1 MKLECEICGGRVA
14 WDSMSGFRCQSCGQ
28 NYEIQMTLVKAQP
41 VNHSD
46 SSNACMETEAERQI
60 QLTALIEERDTLQRE
75 LARCRNPFCI
85 KRRKEI
91 ESQLALVQRKINIR
105 MKS

>member
-1 MKLECEICGGRVA
+1 MKLKCEVCGGKVA
-14 WDSMSGFRCQSCGQ
+14 WDPLSGFRCQSCGQ
-28 NYEIQMTLVKAQP
+28 DYEVQMTLVKAQRI
-41 VNHSD
+41 NHSGN
-46 SSNACMETEAERQI
+46 SNSCKEAEAERQI
-60 QLTALIEERDTLQRE
+60 QLAALIEERDTLQRE

-91 ESQLALVQRKINIR
+91 KFQLALLQRKINIR